1 MSSNNKDLYIVLS
14 KTLSFYLR
22 HKPEE
27 LYKNKVV
34 KLEEDGYLEMS
45 LLLESEIFQNS
56 FKNKYNKEITDL
68 DIKNVVNINEKK
80 RFEISNDG
88 KKIRC
93 VQGHNKDI
101 KLDDEKYLEEV
112 KEPYET
118 LIHGTNKK
126 AYEIIKTK
134 GLSIMNRRHIHFV
147 TNNNSKEVISGY
159 RNSSNVFIYLD
170 MKKCMDDKIIF
181 YKSKNNVILSSGLN
195 GIIEPK
201 YFKMVIIDK

>member
-1 MSSNNKDLYIVLS
+1 MSDKEFETALS

-34 KLEEDGYLEMS
+34 KLEDDGYLEIS
-45 LLLESEIFQNS
+45 LLLESEVFQHS
-56 FKNKYNKEITDL
+56 FKNKYNKKITIQ
-68 DIKNVVNINEKK
+68 DIQKVVESNEKK
-80 RFEISNDG
+80 RFEISEDN

-93 VQGHNKDI
+93 VQGHNKEI
-101 KLDDEKYLEEV
+101 KLDDDKYLEEV

-126 AYEIIKTK
+126 AYETIKVK
-134 GLSIMNRRHIHFV
+134 GLSVMNRRHIHFV
-147 TNNNSKEVISGY
+147 SNNNSKEVISGY

-170 MKKCMDDKIIF
+170 MKKCMEDKMVF
-181 YKSKNNVILSSGLN
+181 YKSKNNVILTSGLN